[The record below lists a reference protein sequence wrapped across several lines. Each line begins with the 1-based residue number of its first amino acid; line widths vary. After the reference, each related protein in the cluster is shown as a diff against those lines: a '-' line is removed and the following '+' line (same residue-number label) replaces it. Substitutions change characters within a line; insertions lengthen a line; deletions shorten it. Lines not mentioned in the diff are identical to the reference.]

1 MGVIP
6 YRKWNRWPFS
16 FSKLKTSQQTYILM
30 IIFFVESDF
39 DGRKDAHLLK
49 NLQPNILLVP

>member
-6 YRKWNRWPFS
+6 SRKWNRWPIS

-39 DGRKDAHLLK
+39 DGRKYAHLLK
-49 NLQPNILLVP
+49 NLQPNILLIP